1 MSSTSTTTPAPTAP
15 DPTPAP
21 AAGPR
26 TVPPL
31 RGLSGVALAALA
43 VVGLFV
49 WIVGASMSAP
59 EPHDVPL
66 AVVAPAP
73 VAAQAAGRLSAAQPG
88 ALDVRTYT
96 DPAGARRALEKQDV
110 QGVLALGVHG
120 DEVLVTGASGDA
132 VRQLVTTVGQKAA
145 AQGHVP
151 LKVTDAGPLPSGDRH
166 GLIAFTLM
174 VALSLAGLVF
184 QGLFALRLPT
194 LGRWTWLA
202 ASAVFS
208 AVAAVI
214 AASVADLV
222 LGAFPGRLW
231 QVAGVA
237 ALLSFATVATVAAL
251 HRLLGMLAFPL
262 STLVLLQLG
271 IATSGGPVPRAFL
284 PSFYRA
290 LSPAMPGAAEVQAVR
305 RLAYLHEAPVGSS
318 LLVLTAWAAAGTL
331 IALLAWRLRQAPA
344 ARPAS

>member
-1 MSSTSTTTPAPTAP
+1 MSSPSTTTPTPTAAAP
-15 DPTPAP
+15 SPAP

-26 TVPPL
+26 AVPPL
-31 RGLSGVALAALA
+31 RGLGSVALAALA
-43 VVGLFV
+43 VVALFV

-59 EPHDVPL
+59 QPHDVPL

-73 VAAQAAGRLSAAQPG
+73 VAGQAAKQLSAAQPG
-88 ALDVRTYT
+88 ALDVRTYA
-96 DPAGARRALEKQDV
+96 DPAKARQALQQQDV
-110 QGVLALGVHG
+110 KGVLTLGVRG

-132 VRQLVTTVGQKAA
+132 VKQLVTTVGEKAA

-184 QGLFALRLPT
+184 QGLFALRLPA
-194 LGRWTWLA
+194 LGRWAWLA
-202 ASAVFS
+202 AAAVFS
-208 AVAAVI
+208 AVAGVV

-237 ALLSFATVATVAAL
+237 ALLSFATVATIAAL
-251 HRLLGMLAFPL
+251 HRLLGLLAFPL
-262 STLVLLQLG
+262 STLLLLQLG
-271 IATSGGPVPRAFL
+271 IATSGGPVPRDFL

-290 LSPAMPGAAEVQAVR
+290 LSPGMPGAAEVQAVR
-305 RLAYLHEAPVGSS
+305 RLAYLHQAPVASS

-331 IALLAWRLRQAPA
+331 ITLLAWRLRPAPA